1 MRLPTLVLCP
11 NDELREQTLRAKS
24 CLSQGSLME
33 LSDYGNGALATA
45 PLKIAQ
51 LVRDYLD
58 R

>member
-11 NDELREQTLRAKS
+11 SDDLREQTLRAKS
-24 CLSQGSLME
+24 CLSQGTLTE
-33 LSDYGNGALATA
+33 LADLGNGALLAA

-51 LVRDYLD
+51 ITRDFLD